1 MSRLLLV
8 EDHSAFR
15 QALAFMF
22 TREPDFTVVAQA
34 ASLVEARTRLEGID
48 IAIIDLDLS
57 DGSGLD
63 LIRDLRTMS
72 PGCSVLI
79 LTATTDRCVLA
90 RAVEEGASG
99 IMHKSSEISDII
111 TAARRLSAGEFLLSP
126 SEVVELLQIAREQR
140 EQEHNIQAVLGSLT
154 SREREVLQML
164 AEGLQDKEI
173 AQRLHISN
181 ETQRTHMVN
190 ILRKLG
196 VVSRLQALVFA
207 VRYGIVTIQ

>member
-22 TREPDFTVVAQA
+22 SQEPDFTVVAQA
-34 ASLVEARTRLEGID
+34 ASLTEARTQLEGID

-79 LTATTDRCVLA
+79 LTAATDRCVLA
-90 RAVEEGASG
+90 RAVEEGSSG
-99 IMHKSSEISDII
+99 IMHKSSEIRDII

-126 SEVVELLQIAREQR
+126 SEVVELLQIARQQR
-140 EQEHNIQAVLGSLT
+140 EQEHNIQAILGSLT